1 VVRTIQQAIH
11 LMAYDH
17 RGRWIVLVVLA
28 IIASGFEMLG
38 AVLVYVLL
46 ALVVDPGS
54 AVEIPLLG
62 DVQQLLAGRDQR
74 TVLVWLV
81 VAMAAF
87 FIVRAA
93 VQVGA
98 TYVQQRIAHNA
109 GARLSNLLLEG
120 YLNQPFQMHL
130 LRSSAELIR
139 NGHQAVR
146 EMVVHVFIPLI
157 RVIAEVILTA
167 GMIVVLVLIA
177 PLATGMAIL
186 VVGGAAMLILLIV
199 QPRLRHFG
207 DIVHDASRGT
217 LATVQEA
224 LEGVRDIKLLGLE
237 RSFRGRYAVRRAELA
252 RASYIASMLNDL
264 PRIVIETSLLGFIL
278 LFFLLALLVGD
289 GAQGALSVLGLF
301 AYTGLRLQPS
311 LQRIIGGLN
320 ELKYS
325 AAPLRDVEADL
336 RAVQAV
342 PTAPAAADPLVLEQE
357 VRLERVSFQYDGAER
372 PALAD
377 VDLLVRPG
385 EQIGICGP
393 TGGGKSTLV
402 DLITGLLDPTSGQIT
417 VDGRDMREVV
427 REWHAA
433 LGVVPQSVFLID
445 DTLRAN
451 IALGVPADAVDTSRV
466 EAAVELAQL
475 TEFVRSLPRGL
486 DTLVG
491 ERGVRISG
499 GERQRIAIA
508 RALYRRPTVLVL
520 DEGTSALDN
529 ETERH
534 LMKAV
539 EGMRGTRTVI
549 LVAHRLST
557 VRSCDRILFVENGR
571 VSGADSFLELERTS
585 ERFRAMVARGE

>member
-1 VVRTIQQAIH
+1 
-11 LMAYDH
+11 
-17 RGRWIVLVVLA
+17 
-28 IIASGFEMLG
+28 
-38 AVLVYVLL
+38 
-46 ALVVDPGS
+46 
-54 AVEIPLLG
+54 
-62 DVQQLLAGRDQR
+62 
-74 TVLVWLV
+74 
-81 VAMAAF
+81 
-87 FIVRAA
+87 
-93 VQVGA
+93 
-98 TYVQQRIAHNA
+98 
-109 GARLSNLLLEG
+109 
-120 YLNQPFQMHL
+120 
-130 LRSSAELIR
+130 
-139 NGHQAVR
+139 
-146 EMVVHVFIPLI
+146 
-157 RVIAEVILTA
+157 
-167 GMIVVLVLIA
+167 
-177 PLATGMAIL
+177 
-186 VVGGAAMLILLIV
+186 
-199 QPRLRHFG
+199 
-207 DIVHDASRGT
+207 
-217 LATVQEA
+217 
-224 LEGVRDIKLLGLE
+224 
-237 RSFRGRYAVRRAELA
+237 
-252 RASYIASMLNDL
+252 
-264 PRIVIETSLLGFIL
+264 
-278 LFFLLALLVGD
+278 
-289 GAQGALSVLGLF
+289 
-301 AYTGLRLQPS
+301 
-311 LQRIIGGLN
+311 
-320 ELKYS
+320 
-325 AAPLRDVEADL
+325 
-336 RAVQAV
+336 
-342 PTAPAAADPLVLEQE
+342 
-357 VRLERVSFQYDGAER
+357 
-372 PALAD
+372 LAD